1 MTNPTESPMSEDRSD
16 APFWSDDFDM
26 DLPKV
31 IPDAKALLGEL
42 ADLKL
47 VTTGHET
54 YGRLNHPSVW
64 NHDLGVVAF
73 FGRPGRFQ
81 RHSSFVSGSPD
92 VRCTLWEAL
101 RDAWSHDYA
110 ILLEGVQVWPYG
122 TYEHFEP
129 LMYALRGWRE
139 TSAATVEKHKA
150 YIRGLIKQLAV
161 NVRAVLARDS
171 SGIRVRHD

>member
-1 MTNPTESPMSEDRSD
+1 MSGASHPTKETMPDL
-16 APFWSDDFDM
+16 PFWSDDFDM

-42 ADLKL
+42 ADLEL
-47 VTTGHET
+47 VTTGHT
-54 YGRLNHPSVW
+54 THDRLNHPSVW
-64 NHDLGVVAF
+64 NHDLGMVAF

-101 RDAWSHDYA
+101 RDVWSHDYA

-129 LMYALRGWRE
+129 LMYALRGWRVVPD
-139 TSAATVEKHKA
+139 AAIEKHKA

-161 NVRAVLARDS
+161 NVRTIVARDAS
-171 SGIRVRHD
+171 RIGAKHD